1 MQSDDVGRAAL
12 ALSSELSAAITGDVR
27 VYMYAYVHVV
37 YVCIYTHTHGASN
50 IYVCVYTHTL
60 CTQVCDFGHS
70 SLALISDLSAAI
82 TGDVCIYT
90 YACVYIR
97 MRVYIYMCVYIYT
110 HDACN
115 IHVRI
120 CTHTHN
126 TCEWL
131 MSGVRRCSKA
141 LPRSST
147 FV

>member
-1 MQSDDVGRAAL
+1 MHSDDVGRAAL

-90 YACVYIR
+90 YACVHLYVCIYIHTR
-97 MRVYIYMCVYIYT
+97 RMQHTRAYMYTHTQYMRVA
-110 HDACN
+110 D
-115 IHVRI
+115 VR
-120 CTHTHN
+120 
-126 TCEWL
+126 
-131 MSGVRRCSKA
+131 SKA
-141 LPRSST
+141 LQ
-147 FV
+147 